1 MIKGAIFDLDGTLLD
16 SMNLWTKIDR
26 EFLERRG
33 ITYTLDYSKAITHM
47 ELLETANYTIKR
59 YSLNESAE
67 AVIGEW
73 HEAANK
79 EYANNIILKDGAYE
93 FLMYLKKNNYKLAV
107 ATSSSKEVFMPC
119 LKRVGID
126 KLFDAIVTS
135 SDVGVG
141 KSSPKIYLH
150 GASLINVEPKDC
162 FVFEDLPIALASAK
176 SAGFITIGVLDPFS
190 IDLFDEIKAQSMATI
205 SDFSEKEIKKIF
217 KFDNS
222 LNYN

>member
-1 MIKGAIFDLDGTLLD
+1 
-16 SMNLWTKIDR
+16 
-26 EFLERRG
+26 
-33 ITYTLDYSKAITHM
+33 
-47 ELLETANYTIKR
+47 
-59 YSLNESAE
+59 
-67 AVIGEW
+67 
-73 HEAANK
+73 
-79 EYANNIILKDGAYE
+79 
-93 FLMYLKKNNYKLAV
+93 
-107 ATSSSKEVFMPC
+107 MPC

-141 KSSPKIYLH
+141 KSSSKIYLH
-150 GASLINVEPKDC
+150 GASLINVEPSEC

-222 LNYN
+222 MNYN